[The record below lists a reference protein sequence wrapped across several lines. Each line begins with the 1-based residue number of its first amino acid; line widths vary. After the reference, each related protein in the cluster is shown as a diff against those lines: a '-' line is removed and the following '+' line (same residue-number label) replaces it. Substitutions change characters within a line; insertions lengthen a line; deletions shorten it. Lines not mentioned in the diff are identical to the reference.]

1 VDTDLTFGEWLRRR
15 RGGFGLTQAELARR
29 LGCAP
34 ITLRKIEAEER
45 RPSPELT
52 QRMANALRVPAE
64 QRDAFMRF
72 ARGELLAGEELD
84 GAVQPAQAA
93 SGPHLP
99 NPPYDIIGRDD
110 ILKQVRDALTTGTS
124 RTRILTLIGPPG
136 VGKTRLAL
144 EAAHQLRPAFAD
156 GAAFIELAPL
166 SDARLVAGA
175 VAQALEIAEGK
186 GASIQQTVIAH
197 LRNRRLLLVLDN
209 FEHVLDAAPFVAQIA
224 AECDGVSCLVTSRE
238 RLRLRAEHLLI
249 VPTLELPHTQAA
261 ADVQRATA
269 ARLFAARA
277 SAVNPDFVI
286 DHANAAAVAEVCRRL
301 DGLPLAIELIA
312 ARAETLSPGD
322 IVRQLEPRLPALVD
336 GPRDL
341 PARQQTLRNAIR
353 WSFDRLTPGEQRVFA
368 HLGVFA
374 GGFTPD
380 AAQAVLGDDAPV
392 ETALAALDAASL
404 TQRQDAHSVSLRYA
418 LLETIREFAL
428 EELVAHDEVET
439 ARARHAEYFVRLAEA
454 TRGKLGSA
462 QQGAWYARL
471 SADLDNIRAA
481 LRWAHEHGRYE
492 AMLEIGSRLYHFWWQ
507 RGLVSEGLSWLEM
520 ALPHRDGA
528 PMDLQ
533 ADGLVNAGVLAYQL
547 DDYAKA
553 QAYLLAGLEMARQA
567 DHKRLIRG
575 ALANL
580 GTLMLTQGEFDRVEP
595 YLTEAIA
602 VSRADNDEAYARFT
616 LTVLGDQRY
625 RQGQF
630 AGAHDAYAQ
639 ALAINQACNDEEG
652 MADSLWG
659 LARTE
664 RGLGEYEHAELHC
677 AEASA
682 LYRKLDHEQ
691 GEGWVI
697 NVRADIARDTG
708 HLDEAPALYREA
720 LHIRLKHED
729 KQGCAR
735 VLDEAAQVLMRQHR
749 TAVAVQV
756 MSAADKARAEL
767 GGRMT
772 SYECEQRDRALG
784 SCRAALGERDCEA
797 AWVAGRD
804 LSLQQAV
811 TRVV

>member
-1 VDTDLTFGEWLRRR
+1 
-15 RGGFGLTQAELARR
+15 

-45 RPSPELT
+45 RPSPVLA
-52 QRMANALRVPAE
+52 QRMAVVLRVPAE

-72 ARGELLAGEELD
+72 ARGEVLASQALD
-84 GAVQPAQAA
+84 GAIQPTSA
-93 SGPHLP
+93 STALGPHLP

-110 ILKQVRDALTTGTS
+110 LLKQVRDALTPRAGGDS
-124 RTRILTLIGPPG
+124 RARILTLIGPPG

-144 EAAHQLRPAFAD
+144 EAAHQLRPTFAD
-156 GAAFIELAPL
+156 GAAFVELAPL

-175 VAQALEIAEGK
+175 VAQALGIAEGR
-186 GASIQQTVIAH
+186 GASIRQTVITH
-197 LRNRRLLLVLDN
+197 LRNQRLLLVLDN
-209 FEHVLDAAPFVAQIA
+209 FEHVLDAAPFVADIA
-224 AECDGVSCLVTSRE
+224 AECDGVRCLVTSRE

-249 VPTLELPHTQAA
+249 VPTLALPPSHAT
-261 ADVQRATA
+261 ADVQRATS
-269 ARLFAARA
+269 ARLFAARV

-286 DHANAAAVAEVCRRL
+286 DDKNAAAVAELCQRL

-312 ARAETLSPGD
+312 ARAETLSPDD

-353 WSFDRLTPGEQRVFA
+353 WSFDRLTPDEQQVFA

-374 GGFTPD
+374 GGFIPD
-380 AAQAVLGDDAPV
+380 AAQAVLGDGALIGP
-392 ETALAALDAASL
+392 ALAALHAASL
-404 TQRQDAHSVSLRYA
+404 LQHQDAQSAGLRYA
-418 LLETIREFAL
+418 LLETIREFAFD
-428 EELVAHDEVET
+428 ELVARREAGP
-439 ARARHAEYFVRLAEA
+439 ARERHAEYFTHLAQA

-462 QQGAWYARL
+462 RQGAWYARL
-471 SADLDNIRAA
+471 GADLDNIRAA
-481 LRWAHEHGRYE
+481 LRWAHEQGRYE

-507 RGLVSEGLSWLEM
+507 RGLTSEGLSWLEA

-553 QAYLLAGLEMARQA
+553 QAYLLAGLEAARQA

-580 GTLMLTQGEFDRVEP
+580 GTLMLTQGEFDRVEA
-595 YLTEAIA
+595 YLTEAIE

-616 LTVLGDQRY
+616 LTVLGDLRY

-630 AGAHDAYAQ
+630 AGAHDAYAE
-639 ALAINQACNDEEG
+639 AHTINRDCNDEEG

-664 RGLGEYEHAELHC
+664 RGLGECEHAELHC

-682 LYRKLDHEQ
+682 LYRKLEHEQ

-708 HLDEAPALYREA
+708 HVKAALTLYHQA
-720 LHIRLKHED
+720 LSIRLKHED
-729 KQGCAR
+729 KQGCTR
-735 VLDEAAQVLMRQHR
+735 VLDEAAQALTRQHR
-749 TAVAVQV
+749 TAVSVQV
-756 MSAADKARAEL
+756 MSAADKARTEL

-772 SYECEQRDRALG
+772 AHEQRVRAGLLQA
-784 SCRAALGERDCEA
+784 CQVALGEHDFAA
-797 AWVAGRD
+797 AWDAGRD
-804 LSLQQAV
+804 MSLQQAIALV
-811 TRVV
+811 M